1 MGSNDLLERVVTET
15 MDEKLRS
22 DITKYLFK
30 VHDAKA
36 IRIPQLKDCP
46 SKLNCDEIYSR
57 MKTVAGG
64 TAASVAQLLGISQ
77 QGFSNQKLRKSIS
90 GNSIIDFH
98 QKTGVSVDWILGSWN
113 GSSTD
118 YFDLSITSKAETT
131 KSVDYPSQKYLSLAE
146 VYDQRSGTT
155 ELKWCLTK
163 HHVCL
168 GDDNLPIPD
177 DFGLLLSLIIRYKDK
192 SGTPD
197 RVKKGNKQNFQVRK
211 VLAYII
217 GNPKIIRQLDA
228 KAKKDTAAFISGQL
242 EREGK
247 TEFRLYSSK
256 DNCLN
261 MFRILAEENGL
272 SMVSP
277 EYDSIAWDFLIGCRS
292 MTPQNWV
299 LGKLRESL
307 AKVQPELVTSVETMV
322 GWNCPIE
329 SSLHTDSMAYNI

>member
-1 MGSNDLLERVVTET
+1 MGSNDLLERVVTEA
-15 MDEKLRS
+15 MDENLRT
-22 DITKYLFK
+22 DILKYLFK
-30 VHDAKA
+30 VYDGKA

-64 TAASVAQLLGISQ
+64 TAANVAQLLGISQ

-98 QKTGVSVDWILGSWN
+98 LKTGVSVDWLLGSWN
-113 GSSTD
+113 GRSTD
-118 YFDLSITSKAETT
+118 YIDSSTTSEAEMA
-131 KSVDYPSQKYLSLAE
+131 KSVDYPSQKYLSLVE
-146 VYDQRSGTT
+146 VYDQSSGTT

-177 DFGLLLSLIIRYKDK
+177 DFGALLSLIIRYKDK

-197 RVKKGNKQNFQVRK
+197 RVKRGNKQNYQVRR
-211 VLAYII
+211 VLAYVI
-217 GNPKIIRQLDA
+217 GNPKLIRQLDA
-228 KAKKDTAAFISGQL
+228 KAKKETAEFISGQV

-256 DNCLN
+256 DKCLD
-261 MFRILAEENGL
+261 MFRILAGENGL
-272 SMVSP
+272 SMVRP
-277 EYDSIAWDFLIGCRS
+277 EHDAIAWDFLIGCRS
-292 MTPQNWV
+292 MTPQNWI
-299 LGKLRESL
+299 LNKLKASM
-307 AKVQPELVTSVETMV
+307 ATDQPELVTSVETMV
-322 GWNCPIE
+322 GWDAIPTG
-329 SSLHTDSMAYNI
+329 SV